1 MCDSNAYLLHG
12 DQEELVMES
21 LDFLRQEEDSVLL
34 RDIFGEEKT
43 VRGRVK
49 ELHLSRQRVVLEES

>member
-1 MCDSNAYLLHG
+1 MCDSNVYLIHTDG
-12 DQEELVMES
+12 EELLMES
-21 LDFLRQEEDSVLL
+21 LDFLRQEEDQVIL

-49 ELHLSRQRVVLEES
+49 ELHLSKQRVVLEEA